1 MQGEGAL
8 AGSQWNEALW
18 RGDPRADT
26 ETRNSLVDIGRKEDP
41 EDDTHWTTLM
51 EPRLGTGSGPTAMK
65 TDSAFF
71 TDGETTGVMEGGVKK
86 MGHGT
91 VFGTFS

>member
-26 ETRNSLVDIGRKEDP
+26 ETRNSLVDMGRKEDP
-41 EDDTHWTTLM
+41 EDGTHWTTSWC
-51 EPRLGTGSGPTAMK
+51 SGPTAMK

-71 TDGETTGVMEGGVKK
+71 TDGETTGVMEGGEKK

-91 VFGTFS
+91 VFETFS